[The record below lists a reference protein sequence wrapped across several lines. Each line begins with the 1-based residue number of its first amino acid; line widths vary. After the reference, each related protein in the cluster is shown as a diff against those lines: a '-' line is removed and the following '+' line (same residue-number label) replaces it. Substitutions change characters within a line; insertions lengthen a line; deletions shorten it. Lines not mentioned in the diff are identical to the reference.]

1 MEQTEV
7 LLKDYS
13 EMEKG
18 AYLGAIASLATAD
31 HVATEEELEHLTA
44 LAEAAGLS
52 EAQQEAV
59 RTAATEISE
68 EELKECL
75 AVLKNSELRFS
86 LVTDLISFA
95 ESDKNYT
102 EQEKSNVEK
111 IAQQL
116 GINQKQFSLLDQ
128 FVKKTTES
136 GKQPEEIAQPGFLS
150 SLGLDDKFKSA
161 GINMGSLTK
170 GLLGIAGP
178 MILAGLLSGGR
189 RNRRGGNFMGMGGN
203 PFGMGGGRG
212 IGGGGIGSL
221 ISMLSGGR
229 GYNRTGG
236 LLSRLL

>member
-1 MEQTEV
+1 MEQTE
-7 LLKDYS
+7 LLLQDYP
-13 EMEKG
+13 EVEKG

-31 HVATEEELEHLTA
+31 HVATEEELAHLTA

-59 RTAATEISE
+59 RKAATEISE
-68 EELKECL
+68 DELKECL
-75 AVLKNSELRFS
+75 EVLKGSELRFS

-102 EQEKSNVEK
+102 DQEKANVEK

-116 GINQKQFSLLDQ
+116 GIDQKQFSLLDQ
-128 FVKKTTES
+128 FVKKTAES
-136 GKQPEEIAQPGFLS
+136 GKAPEEINQPGFLS
-150 SLGLDDKFKSA
+150 SLGLDQKFKSA
-161 GINMGSLTK
+161 GINMSSLTK

-178 MILAGLLSGGR
+178 MILGSLLSGGR
-189 RNRRGGNFMGMGGN
+189 RNRMGGNFFGMGGS
-203 PFGMGGGRG
+203 PFGMGGNVGR
-212 IGGGGIGSL
+212 GGIGSL